1 MGTES
6 KYLNLPYSSDVR
18 KLRILCELPMVG
30 QTGGD
35 RDNRAFRVDN
45 DRERTGGSVLHSK
58 VGISAEPQNQQINLA
73 LLDVSKYFVLGM
85 ANTHE

>member
-1 MGTES
+1 MT
-6 KYLNLPYSSDVR
+6 
-18 KLRILCELPMVG
+18 
-30 QTGGD
+30 TGHFASTTIG
-35 RDNRAFRVDN
+35 NAP
-45 DRERTGGSVLHSK
+45 EVLFCNSK